1 MDTED
6 LKRQLNDVVDRW
18 AASQARPTPKNV
30 TLLGGEGDTASTIT
44 LNPPAETVPEPV
56 RELPKDKRV
65 VRTNSSGDRVFLLD
79 EVKKTRSW
87 VSKPEVLD
95 ASGFTMADVV
105 TIEDEELLKY
115 GQSAPLV

>member
-18 AASQARPTPKNV
+18 AASQARPTPV
-30 TLLGGEGDTASTIT
+30 VGTLDGGVSTVSFS
-44 LNPPAETVPEPV
+44 PPAEVAPEPT
-56 RELPKDKRV
+56 RELPKDKRA